1 MGHYQEIVN
10 LMLHS
15 LKTAEMVYTIKNKQ
29 VTAAAASW
37 NVQEYFIVRSELNE
51 QAGKKIFSVDEVTKQ

>member
-1 MGHYQEIVN
+1 MGDGGMGHYQEIVN

-29 VTAAAASW
+29 ETLAAASW

-51 QAGKKIFSVDEVTKQ
+51 